1 MSEERRQNTGE
12 AEQHIDRKIGLTYAG
27 DDEAFY
33 QQLIEIYVRQA
44 SEKILLLEKAY
55 AAGDLRAYT
64 VQVHGIKS
72 NAKMIGAM
80 KLADLAFELEK
91 AGKEGKLELIREN
104 QRPFMKEFV
113 KVLEETKKISGQ
125 K

>member
-1 MSEERRQNTGE
+1 MNNK
-12 AEQHIDRKIGLTYAG
+12 EQETNLHIDQKIGLTYAG
-27 DDEAFY
+27 DDEEFY
-33 QQLIEIYVRQA
+33 RQLVAIYVRQA

-55 AAGDLRAYT
+55 AAKDLRAYT
-64 VQVHGIKS
+64 IQAHGIKS

-91 AGKEGKLELIREN
+91 AGKEGNIDLIREN

-113 KVLEETKKISGQ
+113 IVLEETKKISGQ